1 MRDRLGAA
9 PICAGTPELSY
20 APLLL
25 QVGDP
30 SPVGRPGRRYDRR
43 ISGRHEHPAIDSL
56 DDGKLAA
63 SVHYTRRT
71 APIEI
76 DDHEGAA
83 IVVFRSEER
92 RVGKECVGTCR
103 TRWSPKH

>member
-83 IVVFRSEER
+83 IVVFICTRAADHER
-92 RVGKECVGTCR
+92 
-103 TRWSPKH
+103 H